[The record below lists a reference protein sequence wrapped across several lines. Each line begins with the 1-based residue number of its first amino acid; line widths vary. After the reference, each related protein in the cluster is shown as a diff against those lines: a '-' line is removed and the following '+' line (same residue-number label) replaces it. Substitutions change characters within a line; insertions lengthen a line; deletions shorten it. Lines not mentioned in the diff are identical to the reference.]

1 MTTASVVYSDNDQ
14 LIERTHETRPDGSIC
29 RVWYS
34 LSRGGVEQLRTEFP
48 IPPAV
53 SAAFPEGVMRFPDG
67 YAVRHLLELAA
78 QIDEWAGE
86 SLAEI

>member
-14 LIERTHETRPDGSIC
+14 LIERAHGTRPDGSIC

-48 IPPAV
+48 LPPAV
-53 SAAFPEGVMRFPDG
+53 SAAFPEGVMRFPEGDG
-67 YAVRHLLELAA
+67 CISARWYANPSA
-78 QIDEWAGE
+78 IAGSQPLQE
-86 SLAEI
+86 